1 MWRASFAYLTKNLPS
16 FQPKTA
22 ECGFYFK
29 NICIFTYKFFAFCCY
44 PMGVITEAVYLKAGG
59 IPTAGFLASW
69 SKTTAH
75 ISHEAS

>member
-1 MWRASFAYLTKNLPS
+1 MLNYFNV
-16 FQPKTA
+16 
-22 ECGFYFK
+22 FYFK

-44 PMGVITEAVYLKAGG
+44 PMGVRTETVYLKAGD
-59 IPTAGFLASW
+59 IPTTGFLASW